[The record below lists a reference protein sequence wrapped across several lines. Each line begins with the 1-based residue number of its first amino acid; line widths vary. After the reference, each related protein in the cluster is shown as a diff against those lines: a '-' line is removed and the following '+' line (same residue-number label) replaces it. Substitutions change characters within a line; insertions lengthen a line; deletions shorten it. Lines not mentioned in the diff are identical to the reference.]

1 MPNGPSAP
9 FTVTRLITRL
19 STELVKSFLESQIV
33 ESKANFEVR
42 NLELIQ
48 NIHAL
53 YDHRST
59 YTDAVDTHLSV
70 ALKNGLSYVMLTLK
84 ETDQSL
90 NAIFANLLNWLQD
103 IAYPFSLRFGSPFQL
118 PTVGDIDGINQD
130 ERDRA
135 QALKALQ
142 GRATLRF
149 EQERDSSKSPVVTQF
164 MFDELLNIYIIYPK
178 LTQNNKSMD
187 LGLS

>member
-1 MPNGPSAP
+1 
-9 FTVTRLITRL
+9 
-19 STELVKSFLESQIV
+19 
-33 ESKANFEVR
+33 
-42 NLELIQ
+42 
-48 NIHAL
+48 
-53 YDHRST
+53 
-59 YTDAVDTHLSV
+59 
-70 ALKNGLSYVMLTLK
+70 
-84 ETDQSL
+84 
-90 NAIFANLLNWLQD
+90 
-103 IAYPFSLRFGSPFQL
+103 L